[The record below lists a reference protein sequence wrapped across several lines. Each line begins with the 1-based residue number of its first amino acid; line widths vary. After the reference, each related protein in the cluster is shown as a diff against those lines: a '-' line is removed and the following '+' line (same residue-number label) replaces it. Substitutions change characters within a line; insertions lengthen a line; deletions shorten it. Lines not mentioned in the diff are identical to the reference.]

1 VDLIVLRSE
10 PSMPTATGLP
20 VLSLVAMIASL
31 CRPDVA
37 STVPLLRGFGVTP
50 SG

>member
-1 VDLIVLRSE
+1 
-10 PSMPTATGLP
+10 
-20 VLSLVAMIASL
+20 LVVIIASL

-37 STVPLLRGFGVTP
+37 STVHLLRAFGVTP

>member
-1 VDLIVLRSE
+1 MDLIVFRSA
-10 PSMPTATGLP
+10 PSMPTTMGLP
-20 VLSLVAMIASL
+20 VLSLTAMIASL

-37 STVPLLRGFGVTP
+37 STVPLVGGFGVTP